1 MEDITAVLQNNFS
14 IDTYCSKIST
24 EENKIAMFYDDET
37 TAFVAKIV

>member
-14 IDTYCSKIST
+14 IDTYYSKIST

-37 TAFVAKIV
+37 TAFVFLI